1 MLTKLFINGNWE
13 DALSGKTF
21 PTINPVTTEVI
32 AHIAEGGAEDIDRA
46 VQAARAALDGPWGKM
61 NAAERAK
68 IIWKMGERIMA
79 RADELAKLE
88 TMDNGKTITESS
100 RIDVPYS
107 ADLYFYYAGAAT
119 KLEGHTIPVNGP
131 YFCYTL
137 REPLGVVGLIVPW
150 NFPLLLASRKVAAA
164 LAAGNTVIL
173 KPAAQ
178 TPLTAIALA
187 EIGMEAGLPPG
198 VLNVVPGHGATAGA
212 ALVKHPGVDG
222 IALTGGTATGQQ
234 LMRDASNTVKK
245 LHLELGGK
253 SPNIVFADA
262 DLEAAAKMALMGIF
276 YNKGEVCTA
285 GSRLLVEKSIYDNFI
300 EKVIERAKKMQ
311 PGDPM
316 DPKARLGP
324 LVSAAQLENV
334 KKYVALGEQE
344 GARLLVGGRQP
355 EAAPGK
361 GYFFQPTIFDQ
372 VQPNSTIAQEEIFG
386 PVLATLTF
394 QDGDELLKIANGTM
408 YGLAAAIWT
417 KDIKKAHRLAKE
429 IKAGTVWINTYNNY
443 DAAMPYGGYKM
454 SGFGV
459 ESGMAAFEFYSQ
471 SKSVWVDLS

>member
-1 MLTKLFINGNWE
+1 MLTQLFINGKWE
-13 DALSGKTF
+13 NATSGKTF
-21 PTINPVTTEVI
+21 PTTNPATTELI
-32 AHIAEGGAEDIDRA
+32 ANIAEGGAEDIDRA
-46 VQAARAALDGPWGKM
+46 VKAARAALDGPWGKM
-61 NAAERAK
+61 NASERGR
-68 IIWKMGERIMA
+68 IIWKMGERILA
-79 RADELAKLE
+79 RTDELAKLE

-100 RIDVPYS
+100 KIDVPYA
-107 ADLYFYYAGAAT
+107 ADLYFYYGGAAS

-164 LAAGNTVIL
+164 LAAGNTLVL

-198 VLNVVPGHGATAGA
+198 VLNVVPGHGSNAGA
-212 ALVKHPGVDG
+212 ALVKHPEVDG
-222 IALTGGTATGQQ
+222 IALTGGTSTGQQ
-234 LMRDASNTVKK
+234 LMRDASTTVKK

-262 DLEAAAKMALMGIF
+262 DLEAAARQALMGIF

-285 GSRLLVEKSIYDNFI
+285 GSRLFVEKSIYDSFM
-300 EKVIERAKKMQ
+300 EKVVERAKKMQ
-311 PGDPM
+311 PGDPL
-316 DPKARLGP
+316 DPKARLGA
-324 LVSAAQLENV
+324 LVSEAQLANV
-334 KKYVALGEQE
+334 KRYVEIGERE
-344 GARLLVGGRQP
+344 GARLLVGGKQP
-355 EAAPGK
+355 EPMPGK
-361 GYFFQPTIFDQ
+361 GYFYQPTIFDN

-386 PVLATLTF
+386 PVLATLQF
-394 QDGDELLKIANGTM
+394 NDGDELVKLANNTM

-443 DAAMPYGGYKM
+443 DAAMPYGGFKQ

-459 ESGMAAFEFYSQ
+459 ESGMAAFEFYSK

>member
-1 MLTKLFINGNWE
+1 MHTKLFINGKWE
-13 DALSGKTF
+13 DAASGKTF
-21 PTINPVTTEVI
+21 PTINPATAEPI
-32 AHIAEGGAEDIDRA
+32 AQIAEGGAEDIDRA
-46 VQAARAALDGPWGKM
+46 VKAARAALDGPWGKM
-61 NAAERAK
+61 NASERGR
-68 IIWKMGERIMA
+68 IIWKMGERILA
-79 RADELAKLE
+79 RADEIAKLE

-107 ADLYFYYAGAAT
+107 ADLYFYYGGATT

-131 YFCYTL
+131 YFNYTL

-164 LAAGNTVIL
+164 LAAGNTVVL

-178 TPLTAIALA
+178 TPLTALVLA

-198 VLNVVPGHGATAGA
+198 VLNVVAGHGSTAGA
-212 ALVKHPGVDG
+212 ALVKHPDVDG

-234 LMRDASNTVKK
+234 LMRDAAATVKR

-262 DLEAAAKMALMGIF
+262 DLETAAKMALLGIF

-285 GSRLLVEKSIYDNFI
+285 GSRLFVEKSIYDGFM
-300 EKVIERAKKMQ
+300 EKVVARAEKMQ

-316 DPKARLGP
+316 DPKSRLGP
-324 LVSAAQLENV
+324 LVSETQLANV
-334 KKYVALGEQE
+334 KKYVEIGKKE
-344 GARLLVGGRQP
+344 GARLLIGGSEP
-355 EAAPGK
+355 ANKPGK
-361 GYFFQPTIFDQ
+361 GYFYSPTIFDN
-372 VQPNSTIAQEEIFG
+372 VKPEATIAQEEIFG
-386 PVLATLTF
+386 PVLSTLVF
-394 QDGDELLKIANGTM
+394 DNADELVKLANGTM

-417 KDIKKAHRLAKE
+417 RDIKKAHRLARE
-429 IKAGTVWINTYNNY
+429 LKAGTVWINTYNNY

-454 SGFGV
+454 SGFGR
-459 ESGMAAFEFYSQ
+459 ESGMEAFEFYTQ

>member
-1 MLTKLFINGNWE
+1 MLTKLFINGKWE
-13 DALSGKTF
+13 DAASGKTF
-21 PTINPVTTEVI
+21 PTINPATTEVI

-61 NAAERAK
+61 NASERSR
-68 IIWKMGERIMA
+68 IIWKMGERILA
-79 RADELAKLE
+79 RADEIAKLE
-88 TMDNGKTITESS
+88 TSDNGKTITESS
-100 RIDVPYS
+100 KIDVPYS

-131 YFCYTL
+131 YFNYTL

-164 LAAGNTVIL
+164 LAAGNTLIL

-178 TPLTAIALA
+178 TPLTALVLA

-234 LMRDASNTVKK
+234 LMRDAATTVKK

-285 GSRLLVEKSIYDNFI
+285 GSRLLVEKSIHDSFM
-300 EKVIERAKKMQ
+300 EKVLERAKKMQ

-324 LVSAAQLENV
+324 LVSEAQLENV
-334 KKYVALGEQE
+334 KKYVAIGEQE

-355 EAAPGK
+355 DSAPGK
-361 GYFFQPTIFDQ
+361 GYFFQPTIFDN
-372 VQPNSTIAQEEIFG
+372 VQPNATIAQEEIFG

-394 QDGDELLKIANGTM
+394 QDADELLKIANGTM

-417 KDIKKAHRLAKE
+417 QDIKKAHRLAKA

>member
-1 MLTKLFINGNWE
+1 MLTQLFINGKWE
-13 DALSGKTF
+13 NAASGKTF
-21 PTINPVTTEVI
+21 PTNNPATTEVI
-32 AHIAEGGAEDIDRA
+32 ANIAEGGAEDIDRA
-46 VQAARAALDGPWGKM
+46 VNAARAALDGPWGKM
-61 NAAERAK
+61 NASERGR
-68 IIWKMGERIMA
+68 IIWKMGERILA
-79 RADELAKLE
+79 RAEELAKLE

-100 RIDVPYS
+100 KIDIPYS
-107 ADLYFYYAGAAT
+107 ADLYFYYGGAAS

-164 LAAGNTVIL
+164 LAAGNTLIL

-198 VLNVVPGHGATAGA
+198 VLNVVPGHGSNAGA

-222 IALTGGTATGQQ
+222 IALTGGTSTGQQ
-234 LMRDASNTVKK
+234 LMRDAAATVKK

-253 SPNIVFADA
+253 SPNIVFADS
-262 DLEAAAKMALMGIF
+262 DLEAAARMALMGIF

-285 GSRLLVEKSIYDNFI
+285 GSRLFVEKSIYDSFM
-300 EKVIERAKKMQ
+300 EKVVDRAKKMQ

-324 LVSAAQLENV
+324 LVSETQLANV
-334 KKYVALGEQE
+334 QKYVAIGEKE
-344 GARLLVGGRQP
+344 GARLLVGGCQP
-355 EAAPGK
+355 EPMPGK
-361 GYFFQPTIFDQ
+361 GYFYQPTIFDN

-386 PVLATLTF
+386 PVLATLQF
-394 QDGDELLKIANGTM
+394 SDADELVKLANNTM

-443 DAAMPYGGYKM
+443 DAAMPYGGFKQ

-459 ESGMAAFEFYSQ
+459 ESGMAAFEFYSK